1 MITSDTCATTDL
13 VLWELS
19 EQIRWICR
27 LGYILSP
34 SLAPAERNYLVHHF
48 QLREVEGWKSAWQ
61 GYCPPSSLLDAGQP
75 LLVPAT
81 IQLLTGRKLHKQV
94 SGSTYVQTDTVPLLA
109 SGQKYLVWMD
119 MQICNHQLR
128 LSQWTRTGTMDIT
141 CIYPSIYFVHTT
153 QLIPLKC
160 KQIKQT
166 EWAVNLL
173 NVFGFHSQSHL
184 FVVKKWGSYVSS
196 MAYFFPGSCPGH
208 LFGHKNPSCKTSFL
222 VLQQT
227 KQIQIN
233 SFIFGAA
240 FL

>member
-19 EQIRWICR
+19 EQICR

-81 IQLLTGRKLHKQV
+81 IQLLTERKLHKPV
-94 SGSTYVQTDTVPLLA
+94 SGNTYVQTDTKVPLLA

-119 MQICNHQLR
+119 MQICKYAILNWDLVSEQGR
-128 LSQWTRTGTMDIT
+128 GQWILHVYTLVYILCT
-141 CIYPSIYFVHTT
+141 
-153 QLIPLKC
+153 
-160 KQIKQT
+160 
-166 EWAVNLL
+166 LL
-173 NVFGFHSQSHL
+173 NLYH
-184 FVVKKWGSYVSS
+184 
-196 MAYFFPGSCPGH
+196 
-208 LFGHKNPSCKTSFL
+208 
-222 VLQQT
+222 
-227 KQIQIN
+227 
-233 SFIFGAA
+233 
-240 FL
+240 